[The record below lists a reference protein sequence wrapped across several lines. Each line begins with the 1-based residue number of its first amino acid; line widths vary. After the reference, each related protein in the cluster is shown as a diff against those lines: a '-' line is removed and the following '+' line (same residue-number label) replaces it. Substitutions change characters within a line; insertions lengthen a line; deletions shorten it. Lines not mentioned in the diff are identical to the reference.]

1 MAIKATENIV
11 NTFFPF
17 ILNSVFLHSVLI
29 QRVKLVPWDD
39 LLYRFDLK
47 KVLEDVDIK
56 TI

>member
-17 ILNSVFLHSVLI
+17 ILNSVFLHRVLI